1 VSATPDTQ
9 PPEAVSDLPS
19 SRMMVWWVLHS
30 EEELTFGGVVEA
42 TDASEPTVAR
52 SLRDLLEAGVVE
64 KDVTAGDDDP
74 SIPVYRLSD

>member
-1 VSATPDTQ
+1 MSATPDTQ

-19 SRMMVWWVLHS
+19 SRTMVWWVLHA
-30 EEELTFGGVVEA
+30 EGELTFGGVVSA

-52 SLRDLLEAGVVE
+52 SLRDLLEADVVE